1 MPPSKDRKRSSKMKG
16 ASPFFPKVH
25 CKAHATPELVRTSS
39 TSMSLPPPSRP
50 QTKDSGSTP
59 GSWHRL
65 QWRLGAMSLPT
76 PWEAP
81 ARGIDVPRGHP
92 GSCLSDCGS
101 SLAIVNRHFP
111 GPNLG
116 LSPSGVRVLLPKCRC
131 VPL

>member
-1 MPPSKDRKRSSKMKG
+1 
-16 ASPFFPKVH
+16 
-25 CKAHATPELVRTSS
+25 
-39 TSMSLPPPSRP
+39 
-50 QTKDSGSTP
+50 
-59 GSWHRL
+59 
-65 QWRLGAMSLPT
+65 MSLPT

-131 VPL
+131 VHLEPAPAGALVALEGPLALAGSLS